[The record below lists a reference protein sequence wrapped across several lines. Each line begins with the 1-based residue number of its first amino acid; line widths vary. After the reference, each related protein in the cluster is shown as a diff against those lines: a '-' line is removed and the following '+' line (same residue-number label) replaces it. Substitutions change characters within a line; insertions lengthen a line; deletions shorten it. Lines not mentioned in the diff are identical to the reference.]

1 VDLFKEEET
10 KIRGPIPNVSNS
22 KSFKKGIRCVMSE
35 DMAQI
40 IEKKWGEVKPF
51 RLRVVKSDVDG
62 IFRAAGYAV
71 IEQAIFR
78 GEIDELVEK

>member
-1 VDLFKEEET
+1 VDPFKEEDT

-22 KSFKKGIRCVMSE
+22 RSFGKGIRCVMNE
-35 DMAQI
+35 DIAQI
-40 IEKKWGEVKPF
+40 IEGNWGEVKPF
-51 RLRVVKSDVDG
+51 RLRIVKSDEDG

-78 GEIDELVEK
+78 GEIDELLEK